1 MSLVT
6 LRGVSKTF
14 PQALKPAVEDISL
27 SVEEG
32 ERVAIVGQSGSGK
45 TTLLNIA
52 LGFTEPT
59 QGEVSIAHPDTTG
72 LVFQNPAASLDPR
85 WTIRDIIAEGVSQK
99 TRVRDDDIEDALRS
113 VKLAPD
119 DLMDRYV
126 SDISGGQAQ
135 RVAIARALISHPQ
148 LLVADEPVSA
158 VDVLGK
164 QHIIETLKTMQDE
177 QRFAMLIVL
186 HDLGVA
192 QQLSD
197 TIVVMYQ
204 GRIVERGATAEVL
217 KNPQH
222 EYTKRLISAARW

>member
-113 VKLAPD
+113 VKLDPD

-204 GRIVERGATAEVL
+204 GRSVERGATAEVL